1 MVRESKIVIENSG
14 LARVRRKSDSCVVVF
29 GLYLL
34 YGSHFDFVAL
44 FFIFLHMYRS
54 MKKTAKPEPTRVKV
68 NYSVDK
74 DTESKFSEQAERL
87 AINKSALIEKFM
99 AKWTKENEKREA

>member
-1 MVRESKIVIENSG
+1 
-14 LARVRRKSDSCVVVF
+14 
-29 GLYLL
+29 
-34 YGSHFDFVAL
+34 
-44 FFIFLHMYRS
+44 MYRS
-54 MKKTAKPEPTRVKV
+54 MKNSKKQELTRIKV

-99 AKWTKENEKREA
+99 AKWTKDNENREA

>member
-1 MVRESKIVIENSG
+1 MKNSKKQE
-14 LARVRRKSDSCVVVF
+14 L
-29 GLYLL
+29 
-34 YGSHFDFVAL
+34 
-44 FFIFLHMYRS
+44 
-54 MKKTAKPEPTRVKV
+54 TRIKV

-99 AKWTKENEKREA
+99 AKWTKDNENREA